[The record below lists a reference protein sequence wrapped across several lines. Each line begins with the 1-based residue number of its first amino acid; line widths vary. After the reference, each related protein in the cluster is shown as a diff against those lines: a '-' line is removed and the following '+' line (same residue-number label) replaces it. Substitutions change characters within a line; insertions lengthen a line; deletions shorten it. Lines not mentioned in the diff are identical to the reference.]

1 MKIAAGVRELTGRT
15 SPGCDG
21 GERRLPTPLFSAL
34 LVATAT

>member
-1 MKIAAGVRELTGRT
+1 MKIAAGARELPGRT

-21 GERRLPTPLFSAL
+21 GERRLPTPLFGTL